1 MERQYIMTLAVVL
14 ELLHY
19 VLRAKKVVGA
29 ELSAAAIEDATKNKM
44 MNQIENLTL
53 VCAKAM

>member
-44 MNQIENLTL
+44 MNHIENLTL